1 MLNDDLEGRVLAGD
15 DFDAFSTPLSETPS
29 GFLIFVGVYVACSFF
44 FLIPVALWTR
54 WDRRRRGRDVR
65 KAADAAESQGQEMVR
80 MEGNN
85 SGENAALAAGGGAN
99 ALHLVS
105 GEEQP
110 RGAAP
115 VGEAPPVVSK
125 VAVPALP
132 NASFAPT
139 DRAELAMKTWPAAS
153 RIHPHPAG
161 RGGGTPDVPSTE
173 NGHDQEERTD
183 NHRPHALNPA
193 SGEHTPLPTP
203 ALDDEVPSSNRLPT
217 TDRRPADQSST
228 VLSAATT
235 SQLRRPSNAASGVR
249 RRQRTSSSSRNSAT
263 FQLVSDM
270 GARMGLTQGFPQ
282 AAVRAQAVK
291 RFVHAERQQAGS
303 GVDEAGSGTTRSRDP
318 SWLMSQRPG
327 RRPSLSQTSSRMS
340 DAAGFVLTGE
350 VVDGE
355 SDFYRQRFYDR
366 ARRSRRRRGSVSSAA
381 SDFSLMP
388 PLNPEALAPEDA
400 ADANDPGRANVF
412 QYQDIPPPP
421 RATFSDTGFCL
432 SRCGG
437 FLDCVEPDSEM
448 RRILRIAVPS
458 VAGAVADKVLRLVL
472 IGIIS
477 YYINTQSMVAFVLV
491 TIFLRLTVD
500 AVSGSIT
507 DTEVTNIQTAM
518 AGGGEDA
525 FYKSGQIIQL
535 ALIVQ
540 ILLGVPILVGW
551 VYGIKSLVNWL
562 LSEVSG
568 SEKVVELAFEYM
580 QVIVLDYF
588 FRVVGKTFLVPF
600 HMNGRAPFETII
612 DVVGAVLTMIAIG
625 VVAGTGANVGDRP
638 TLVSVAWIQV
648 INSVVKFIC
657 KVAYV
662 CLKGWFQPYRDGFF
676 GRLTF
681 LVRSRRALGRL
692 RKHFLLSLLSPF
704 CR

>member
-1 MLNDDLEGRVLAGD
+1 MTDDDYFEGGGSRILAGD
-15 DFDAFSTPLSETPS
+15 DFDSFSTPLSETPS
-29 GFLIFVGVYVACSFF
+29 GFLIFVGVYVACSFV

-54 WDRRRRGRDVR
+54 WDRRRRGVR
-65 KAADAAESQGQEMVR
+65 KADAAAESQGQEMVR
-80 MEGNN
+80 IEGNN
-85 SGENAALAAGGGAN
+85 SNGNAQPMDEQQPPEAT
-99 ALHLVS
+99 S
-105 GEEQP
+105 GDSS
-110 RGAAP
+110 
-115 VGEAPPVVSK
+115 PPVVGK
-125 VAVPALP
+125 VAVPASVP
-132 NASFAPT
+132 NASFAQT
-139 DRAELAMKTWPAAS
+139 DRAELAMKTWPATS
-153 RIHPHPAG
+153 RVHPHPTASV
-161 RGGGTPDVPSTE
+161 RDAGGTADAHNNNTVE
-173 NGHDQEERTD
+173 NGGHHEGTDEERP
-183 NHRPHALNPA
+183 RALHPA
-193 SGEHTPLPTP
+193 SGDQAPLPSP
-203 ALDDEVPSSNRLPT
+203 ALDDEVPSSH
-217 TDRRPADQSST
+217 RRPTDQGSV

-235 SQLRRPSNAASGVR
+235 SQLRRPSHTASSSSGGLR
-249 RRQRTSSSSRNSAT
+249 RRHRTSSSRNSAT

-282 AAVRAQAVK
+282 ANVRAQAVR

-303 GVDEAGSGTTRSRDP
+303 AIDEAGSGTTRSRDP

-355 SDFYRQRFYDR
+355 SDFYRQRFYER
-366 ARRSRRRRGSVSSAA
+366 ARKSRRRRSVSSAA

-400 ADANDPGRANVF
+400 ADANDPGRANAF
-412 QYQDIPPPP
+412 HYQDAPPPP

-500 AVSGSIT
+500 AVSGSVT

-540 ILLGVPILVGW
+540 ILLSVPLLVGW
-551 VYGIKSLVNWL
+551 VFGIKSLVNWL
-562 LSEVSG
+562 LSGVKGSPEV
-568 SEKVVELAFEYM
+568 VDLAFEYM

-676 GRLTF
+676 GRLTL
-681 LVRSRRALGRL
+681 LVRPHGPL
-692 RKHFLLSLLSPF
+692 
-704 CR
+704 